1 MNSFSRAPAPWAGV
15 CYGVDD
21 TPERAICVKAER
33 RRGGVT
39 FSRVQVGEIPPA
51 GSLPRG
57 AVIAACL
64 QQQRSFARWLTAPLE
79 SPRKARRVFPS
90 ILDVQLPF
98 PIEDCE
104 HDLLEVRAVAGRGCT
119 RGLMA
124 GARGVEIE
132 RRLEELRSAGIAP
145 HVLDQEGLAL
155 WTQSLDELP
164 PGGIAAGERIRVVIY
179 AADSRVTLAVGRRR
193 EFLGAHALRKIEPDA
208 VHRLI
213 APYAKETAPEVEWVW
228 TGPLAV
234 DGEAVRTLQSPLS
247 QRWPG
252 PSQTVAE
259 PEAFLARAVAA
270 RAISG
275 GPLRWNFRRNR
286 FAHPAQ
292 QAREDRAPYV
302 LASSLLAAGLFLCA
316 VNIAWQTVSARRL
329 AAVQRENAA
338 LAARVVG
345 APVPFQQEVRSAR
358 RALDER
364 MRLMEP
370 FAAAGG
376 PGLQAPLGRLLAIAR
391 EEGLAF
397 ESMTMGLPSAT
408 VRGTAAK
415 WRQCDNA
422 IKRFEQSGWTVKMER
437 KGDAGDTQARFVMTI
452 GWKR

>member
-1 MNSFSRAPAPWAGV
+1 MSSFFRAPALWAGV

-21 TPERAICVKAER
+21 TPERVVCVKAVR

-39 FSRVQVGEIPPA
+39 FSRVQVGGIPLA
-51 GSLPRG
+51 GALPRG

-64 QQQRSFARWLTAPLE
+64 QQQRSFARWLTAPLA

-104 HDLLEVRAVAGRGCT
+104 HDLLEVCAVAGQGCT
-119 RGLMA
+119 RGLMV

-132 RRLEELRSAGIAP
+132 RRLEELRIVGIVP

-155 WTQSLDELP
+155 WTRSLDELP
-164 PGGIAAGERIRVVIY
+164 PGKSADGDRIRVVIY
-179 AADSRVTLAVGRRR
+179 AAESRVTLAVGQQR

-213 APYAKETAPEVEWVW
+213 VPYAKETAPEVEWVW
-228 TGPLAV
+228 TGPLAA
-234 DGEAVRTLQSPLS
+234 DGEAVRALQSPLS

-252 PSQTVAE
+252 SSQTVAE

-270 RAISG
+270 RAICG
-275 GPLRWNFRRNR
+275 GPVRWNFRRNR
-286 FAHPAQ
+286 FTHPAQ

-302 LASSLLAAGLFLCA
+302 LASGLLAAGLFLCA
-316 VNIAWQTVSARRL
+316 VNIAWQTLSARRL
-329 AAVQRENAA
+329 AAVQRENVA
-338 LAARVVG
+338 LATRIVG
-345 APVPFQQEVRSAR
+345 APAPFQQEVRSAR
-358 RALDER
+358 RALEER

-376 PGLQAPLGRLLAIAR
+376 PSLQGPLGRLLAIAR
-391 EEGLAF
+391 EDGLAF
-397 ESMTMGLPSAT
+397 DSLTMGLSSAT

-437 KGDAGDTQARFVMTI
+437 KGDAGDTLARFVLTI